1 MKERFAQIKEKLK
14 ADKKLAIILFAG
26 FIGIVLLVLSEIIPQ
41 NENYISKEE
50 LECDETTF
58 EVYEKNLE
66 NRLEGLLESING
78 AGKVKVM
85 VTIESGD
92 ERIYAT
98 ENTKSERSEEKSY
111 VIIDSQGDDSGLLI
125 KVSQPI
131 VRGVAVVCQGADQP
145 IVREEI
151 TNTVVSVLGISTNR
165 VNIAKMRN
173 DNGG

>member
-1 MKERFAQIKEKLK
+1 MKEKFRLITEKFR
-14 ADKKLAIILFAG
+14 ADKKLVIIVFAG
-26 FIGIVLLVLSEIIPQ
+26 VIGIMLLVLSEIVPHS
-41 NENYISKEE
+41 ENSITKEDVE
-50 LECDETTF
+50 YNETTF

-66 NRLEGLLESING
+66 KRLESLLGSING

-98 ENTKSERSEEKSY
+98 ENIKSERSEEKSY
-111 VIIDSQGDDSGLLI
+111 VIIDSQGDDNGLLI

-165 VNIAKMRN
+165 VNIAKMQN

>member
-1 MKERFAQIKEKLK
+1 MKEKFRLITEKFR
-14 ADKKLAIILFAG
+14 ADKKLVIIVFAG
-26 FIGIVLLVLSEIIPQ
+26 VIGIMLLVLSEIVPHSENSIS
-41 NENYISKEE
+41 NEDVEYN
-50 LECDETTF
+50 ETTF

-66 NRLEGLLESING
+66 KRLESLLGSING

-98 ENTKSERSEEKSY
+98 ENIKSERSEEKSY
-111 VIIDSQGDDSGLLI
+111 VIIDSQGDDNGLLI

-165 VNIAKMRN
+165 VNIAKMQN